1 MANDDDTVEALEA
14 AIIASLMTGQV
25 SIGDVAERRGTTV
38 RTLQRRLGERE
49 TTFSKVLEGV
59 RIKAAQ
65 SMLGETDMAL
75 TAIAESLGYSN
86 LGNFTRAFCRRSG
99 LTPSTYRVRARS
111 ECRKDIARKFACQ

>member
-25 SIGDVAERRGTTV
+25 SIGDIAERSGTTV

-65 SMLGETDMAL
+65 SMLGENV
-75 TAIAESLGYSN
+75 TASHTYKRLRAVGFYPVSTERYPSASQYYRFEFIV
-86 LGNFTRAFCRRSG
+86 TRIITMWRLWVAYF
-99 LTPSTYRVRARS
+99 
-111 ECRKDIARKFACQ
+111 